1 MCIKIKSKLSYL
13 RIVLFLT
20 GFVFVGCANER
31 TENGY
36 DLQTG
41 VHKIVIRQSGDTD
54 SFELHVSI
62 GGADKG
68 GPAKLYND
76 KNEYIGDSYSAQI
89 KTSSVSCHTSG
100 NAFFMTCAGSVS
112 SISEAGKQLHITV
125 IAYVDDKEVNRL
137 EKEYITDGNTLVE
150 SFSVSTKE
158 I

>member
-68 GPAKLYND
+68 GPPNY
-76 KNEYIGDSYSAQI
+76 
-89 KTSSVSCHTSG
+89 T
-100 NAFFMTCAGSVS
+100 
-112 SISEAGKQLHITV
+112 IT
-125 IAYVDDKEVNRL
+125 RM
-137 EKEYITDGNTLVE
+137 NTLVIP
-150 SFSVSTKE
+150 TPPK
-158 I
+158 